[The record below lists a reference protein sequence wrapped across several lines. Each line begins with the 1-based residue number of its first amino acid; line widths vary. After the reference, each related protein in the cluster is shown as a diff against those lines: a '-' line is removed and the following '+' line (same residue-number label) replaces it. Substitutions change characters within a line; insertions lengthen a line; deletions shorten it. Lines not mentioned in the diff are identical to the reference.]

1 MVLVNRCTRC
11 DKPLVQSGWG
21 RPRLYCDGAC
31 RVAALRRRRRTA
43 QAQAERL
50 RIDPVA
56 YPEPPADWTAPP
68 APDADEAVVKAVM
81 SGLHLVADLNYC
93 GRVARPKLAWLCEQ
107 AAQEIGAVLR
117 RHFGTET

>member
-1 MVLVNRCTRC
+1 MRIGVSATGKLNRKDYGLTWNVVTEAGGLLVG
-11 DKPLVQSGWG
+11 DDVKLSI
-21 RPRLYCDGAC
+21 D
-31 RVAALRRRRRTA
+31 
-43 QAQAERL
+43 AEF
-50 RIDPVA
+50 VKV
-56 YPEPPADWTAPP
+56 PEPA
-68 APDADEAVVKAVM
+68 EAVVKAVM